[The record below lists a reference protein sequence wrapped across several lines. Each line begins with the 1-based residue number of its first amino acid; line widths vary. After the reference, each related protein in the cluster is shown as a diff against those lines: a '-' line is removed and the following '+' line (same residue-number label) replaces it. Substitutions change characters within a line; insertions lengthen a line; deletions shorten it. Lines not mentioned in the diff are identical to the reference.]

1 MHAQNEELQTSSTE
15 QLEQEYK
22 DTWRTPYIT
31 DEMTIDPE
39 QNKSWRMGDY
49 KFSSKPKNSWEF
61 GIHGGHFFISGD
73 VDRVLPAG
81 FGAGIHVRK
90 ALNYV
95 MSLRGSF
102 FYGKAMGFESQPWRY
117 RNNQDANGVGGG
129 LYENV
134 WEDYDPNLG
143 GPGEWFPAHKTTY
156 ASAYL
161 SAVINIGNLLFHKE
175 RNKWNWYATLSVGLD
190 HHTTMLDLLDSNGLP
205 YMDLSNR
212 VNWTRDDFNTKSGRE
227 RIKEDLGSIYDGV
240 YETEGFKKEGIF
252 RIGDDFNIHFVFVP
266 SMEFSRKISKRLN
279 IGIEHQVFLSDN
291 DYLDGIKWRT
301 SLDQTNNLDIGHYT
315 HLVIGINLGNFDKV
329 TEPLYW
335 MNPID
340 AAFNDIANL
349 KSQPQLD
356 LADED
361 QDGVIDMMDM
371 ELDTPDGCPVD
382 TRGVLLDSDGDGMAD
397 CEDKEPY
404 SRPGCPVDEFGIA
417 DCADECCTD
426 EEQINKL
433 IDAKAEE
440 LRNSMMLDSST
451 PLIQSGT
458 IGETTGGQPGT
469 TTGGIAG
476 GDGTTDGT
484 TGGQPGTTTGGIA
497 GGDGT
502 TGGTTGGQPG
512 TTTGGIAG
520 GDGTTGGTTGG
531 QPGTTTGGTTGDINR
546 GSTTSGPYTT
556 YVRTGCG
563 DWFLPMIHF
572 DLNKELIKPEY
583 FSHLHNVAQVMRK
596 CPEICVVAQGHT
608 DSRHS
613 NAYNRVLSYKR
624 AKAAVD
630 YLVENYEID
639 RSRII
644 LMYGGEESPMVTS
657 PSSEAHH
664 FMNRRVEFRTCEE
677 GDFDMAVPEGYNE
690 NAKTGSSKGVDY
702 YNGNKSSGY

>member
-1 MHAQNEELQTSSTE
+1 MVFTRQKDLRKKEFLELEMILTFISFLSLQWNF
-15 QLEQEYK
+15 QEK
-22 DTWRTPYIT
+22 
-31 DEMTIDPE
+31 
-39 QNKSWRMGDY
+39 
-49 KFSSKPKNSWEF
+49 SSK
-61 GIHGGHFFISGD
+61 G
-73 VDRVLPAG
+73 
-81 FGAGIHVRK
+81 
-90 ALNYV
+90 
-95 MSLRGSF
+95 
-102 FYGKAMGFESQPWRY
+102 
-117 RNNQDANGVGGG
+117 
-129 LYENV
+129 
-134 WEDYDPNLG
+134 
-143 GPGEWFPAHKTTY
+143 
-156 ASAYL
+156 
-161 SAVINIGNLLFHKE
+161 
-175 RNKWNWYATLSVGLD
+175 
-190 HHTTMLDLLDSNGLP
+190 
-205 YMDLSNR
+205 
-212 VNWTRDDFNTKSGRE
+212 
-227 RIKEDLGSIYDGV
+227 
-240 YETEGFKKEGIF
+240 
-252 RIGDDFNIHFVFVP
+252 
-266 SMEFSRKISKRLN
+266 LN

-484 TGGQPGTTTGGIA
+484 TGGQPR
-497 GGDGT
+497 
-502 TGGTTGGQPG
+502 
-512 TTTGGIAG
+512 
-520 GDGTTGGTTGG
+520 
-531 QPGTTTGGTTGDINR
+531 NNNWWNSWR
-546 GSTTSGPYTT
+546 
-556 YVRTGCG
+556 R
-563 DWFLPMIHF
+563 W
-572 DLNKELIKPEY
+572 N
-583 FSHLHNVAQVMRK
+583 
-596 CPEICVVAQGHT
+596 
-608 DSRHS
+608 
-613 NAYNRVLSYKR
+613 
-624 AKAAVD
+624 
-630 YLVENYEID
+630 
-639 RSRII
+639 
-644 LMYGGEESPMVTS
+644 
-657 PSSEAHH
+657 
-664 FMNRRVEFRTCEE
+664 NRRNNRRS
-677 GDFDMAVPEGYNE
+677 ARN
-690 NAKTGSSKGVDY
+690 NNWWNSWRRWNNRRN
-702 YNGNKSSGY
+702 NGRSTRNNNWGNNRRYK